1 MITSDNILPVTQV
14 KRDLMKLLRSLHA
27 KGGIYTITKDGRAA
41 GILMSPEAYEGLLET
56 IEIIQD
62 RTLLRSLRRAIKQL
76 QEGKTYTEK
85 EVFED

>member
-1 MITSDNILPVTQV
+1 MITTDKILPVTQV
-14 KRDLMKLLRSLHA
+14 KRDLMKLLKSLQA

-56 IEIIQD
+56 IEIIED
-62 RTLLRSLRRAIKQL
+62 KALLHSLNRAVQ
-76 QEGKTYTEK
+76 QWRAGKTFTEK